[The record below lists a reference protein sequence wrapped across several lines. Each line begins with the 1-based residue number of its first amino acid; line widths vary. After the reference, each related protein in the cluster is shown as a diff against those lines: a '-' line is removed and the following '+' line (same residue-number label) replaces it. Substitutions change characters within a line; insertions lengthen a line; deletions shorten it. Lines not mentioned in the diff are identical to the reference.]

1 MSRYIDGT
9 WDGPAK
15 RLLLREIIT
24 EEIKY
29 HKAFQECYYIYKE
42 GKFYSS
48 VDKDDLVDKV
58 IAGIYSG
65 QPTLKTNEKERT
77 MPSITDKD
85 KIRAAKKAQ
94 IDALTG
100 DVLAVSPDKAAVKE
114 DRNESVAYDTAVEDF
129 IDLLVAV
136 TDGFQLFP
144 PEATEETKERIF
156 DDAVS
161 CIQSG
166 RE

>member
-1 MSRYIDGT
+1 MISS
-9 WDGPAK
+9 
-15 RLLLREIIT
+15 E
-24 EEIKY
+24 
-29 HKAFQECYYIYKE
+29 KE
-42 GKFYSS
+42 
-48 VDKDDLVDKV
+48 
-58 IAGIYSG
+58 SG
-65 QPTLKTNEKERT
+65 QQTRDVFGNFV
-77 MPSITDKD
+77 KD
-85 KIRAAKKAQ
+85 
-94 IDALTG
+94 
-100 DVLAVSPDKAAVKE
+100 PAAVT
-114 DRNESVAYDTAVEDF
+114 DDTAGSLAYDTAVEDF